1 MPCRGTGYHGF
12 DIRAEYK
19 FFIICTVKEEDEFM
33 FGMLCRNAFEG
44 FMNKIAIAFQV
55 IREQESRIYSDDHSV
70 LCFFLRQ
77 AKVLVVV
84 FTQ

>member
-1 MPCRGTGYHGF
+1 
-12 DIRAEYK
+12 
-19 FFIICTVKEEDEFM
+19 
-33 FGMLCRNAFEG
+33 
-44 FMNKIAIAFQV
+44 MNKIAIAFQV